1 MKKDF
6 LNKKWKI
13 YNTSTRLD
21 TVSRNNY
28 AFIST
33 SYSHITLNQVET
45 LRRFL
50 VRFLNKKL
58 KKRMIRKYSIT
69 CALFKK
75 SKNSRMGKGIGKFDK
90 WYGQLKPGTILFEFT
105 LYAILNKKLLT
116 SFYSISKRMPFK
128 FKIFTRELKFKINIF
143 ENKKNI

>member
-1 MKKDF
+1 MKKNY
-6 LNKKWKI
+6 LKKKWKI
-13 YNTSTRLD
+13 YNTSTRSD
-21 TVSRNNY
+21 EPSRNNY

-33 SYSHITLNQVET
+33 SYSYITLNQVET
-45 LRRFL
+45 LRRFI

-58 KKRMIRKYSIT
+58 KKRMVRKYSIT

-75 SKNSRMGKGIGKFDK
+75 SKNSRMGKGIGKFYK

-105 LYAILNKKLLT
+105 LYTSLTKKLLT

-128 FKIFTRELKFKINIF
+128 FKLFTRDLRFKINTF
-143 ENKKNI
+143 ENKENI